1 MKKFWKTGTVLLLGA
16 ALLSCLTYPL
26 HAEDSVTGDGTI
38 IDVDEHGNVSFIE
51 PKENDI
57 SQELKKQYENTDTYE
72 VVSTIGNYKQVIGTY
87 DSFEEAKQ
95 AKNLHSRMR
104 SVGDVTI
111 EGNGLLRDVQYGTV
125 DFKTKANTSTT
136 TYYQN
141 ADKSGVQGYLNG
153 NSASD
158 GAYLGTNANGSMVKF
173 KMSGV
178 TAWVSINDVVI
189 RDFNNSYNSFY
200 KIYNATGYLCHYVS
214 HEADSTKA
222 QDYSGGIVVG
232 KAPSYLNKNIDYY
245 SYDSIYFYTDY
256 SQMINDYKNN
266 VSIHA
271 VNAKNPYYNYFQY
284 LPFRTKTNFTAAQLN
299 QLVITET
306 HNNTASKLM
315 NTGSLF
321 INQQNKYGVNAAMM
335 LSGGAIE
342 SAWGTSSYAVN
353 RNNLFGHMAYDSDPD
368 KAASYATIEDGIAA
382 HAKTYLSDGY
392 LNPRDSRYFGPQF
405 GNKNGGINFKYAS
418 DPNLGEKYASIMYD
432 IEYDNGEKNVD
443 YGKYTLGIVNGW
455 NLNVRKEA
463 STGSKALYQTS
474 PWGGQPVVILGK
486 VTGQAV
492 NGNTTWYKIQSDA
505 VLTSDRNAVQG
516 IGSYDFNRDYGYVS
530 AEYVDVVFNNGN
542 IPNTDP
548 EPTPDPDPEPTPD
561 PDPEPTPD
569 PDYKLGDVNNDGKIS
584 TMDYVLVK
592 NHILNISSLTGKAA
606 KAADVNKDGKIS
618 TMDYVLIKNHIL
630 GISNITE

>member
-1 MKKFWKTGTVLLLGA
+1 MTKIWKMGTVLFLGA
-16 ALLSCLTYPL
+16 ALLSSFAYPL
-26 HAEDSVTGDGTI
+26 HAEDSVTGEGTI

-57 SQELKKQYENTDTYE
+57 SEELKKQYENTDTYE

-95 AKNLHSRMR
+95 MKNLRSRMR
-104 SVGDVTI
+104 STGDVTI

-158 GAYLGTNANGSMVKF
+158 GAYLGTNADGSMVKF

-189 RDFNNSYNSFY
+189 RDFNNSYNSYY
-200 KIYNATGYLCHYVS
+200 KIYDATGYLCHYVS
-214 HEADSTKA
+214 FQADSTKG
-222 QDYSGGIVVG
+222 QSYSGGIVVG
-232 KAPSYLNKNIDYY
+232 KAPSYLKRGTYYY
-245 SYDSIYFYTDY
+245 SYDGIYFYTDY
-256 SQMINDYKNN
+256 SLMINDYKNG
-266 VSIHA
+266 VSTHA
-271 VNAKNPYYNYFQY
+271 VNADSPYYNYFQY
-284 LPFRTKTNFTAAQLN
+284 LPFRTKTNFTAGQLN

-306 HNNTASKLM
+306 HNNAASKLM

-368 KAASYATIEDGIAA
+368 NAANYATIEDGIAA

-392 LNPRDSRYFGPQF
+392 LNPKDSRYFGPQF

-432 IEYDNGEKNVD
+432 IEFDNGEKNID
-443 YGKYTLGIVNGW
+443 YGKYTIGIVNGW
-455 NLNVRKEA
+455 SLNVRKEA
-463 STGSKALYQTS
+463 TTSSKALYQTS

-486 VTGQAV
+486 VSGQAV

-505 VLTSDRNAVQG
+505 VLTSDRSAVQG
-516 IGSYDFNRDYGYVS
+516 IGNYDFDRDYGYVS
-530 AEYVDVVFNNGN
+530 AEYVDVIYNNGN

-548 EPTPDPDPEPTPD
+548 EPTPDPN
-561 PDPEPTPD
+561 
-569 PDYKLGDVNNDGKIS
+569 YKLGDVNNDGKIS

-592 NHILNISSLTGKAA
+592 NHILQLGNLTGKAA
-606 KAADVNKDGKIS
+606 IAADVNKDGKIS

-630 GISNITE
+630 GISHITE